1 MNAINFKTGDW
12 FDVVSQIQMSDGDT
26 ALNGKEYVFLYVCAN
41 WSATCKKMETE
52 TLTNQHVCDFFNA
65 NFLSMK
71 IYLGNVPETADI
83 THRLSEVLDVSIETL
98 PHFLFLNHKGKVV
111 HQAAGDLSP
120 HDMLLEAKA
129 ALSFKFNWV

>member
-1 MNAINFKTGDW
+1 MNTINFKTKDW
-12 FDVVSQIQMSDGDT
+12 FDVVSQIQQPGGD
-26 ALNGKEYVFLYVCAN
+26 AILNGKDYLFLYICAN
-41 WSATCKKMETE
+41 WSATCKKMEE
-52 TLTNQHVCDFFNA
+52 TLTDKQVCEFFNA
-65 NFLSMK
+65 NFLNMK

-83 THRLSEVLDVSIETL
+83 THKLSETLDVSMETL

-120 HDMLLEAKA
+120 QDLLTEAKA